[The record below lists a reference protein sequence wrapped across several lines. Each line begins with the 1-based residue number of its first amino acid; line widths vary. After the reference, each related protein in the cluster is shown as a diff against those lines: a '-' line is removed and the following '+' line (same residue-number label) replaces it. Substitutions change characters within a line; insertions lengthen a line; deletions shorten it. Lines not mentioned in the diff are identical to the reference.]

1 MRLRQSQLSHLAALQ
16 YGSPLPTS
24 LTFRA
29 ELSSLCNSHPTDTA
43 FQTFFERQNP
53 TSERNSHI
61 IHIAPSPDRSLG
73 AIASSNG
80 HIELHEPSVD
90 DSHRLTL
97 ERVSPNS
104 RLSALLYP
112 SNFVGD
118 HVLAAASNVPNIYH
132 YDVQKCRVD
141 KPTTQFKI
149 PRPTKSIKDI
159 AEMERTPFSFAAALT
174 DEVFI
179 FDSRQGRKVAMSAE
193 IPLSV
198 SPRLVAQGHSLVVGT
213 ECRLLTYDWR
223 RFPKPRNTSQ
233 KVMSFQ
239 SSVNTTS
246 AVSAT
251 DLVDEALLPLGP
263 LYSICSLPGA
273 PDRYFLFHT
282 EKGVIGTADVMS
294 HRINFLKENRPS
306 ILAQDDLHDYGHA
319 FAAFNNPGWH
329 VARRR
334 VDVIRGTG
342 GRGWRV
348 LVPNL
353 HRFGV
358 RIVAVA
364 DDMPLLQF
372 GIPALKNVDA
382 TTVLGVDGKLD
393 KLIVGT
399 ATNGVKAFE
408 IDMGRS
414 SRERRVPKERSSTT
428 QSSGLMGRFRA
439 TVE

>member
-29 ELSSLCNSHPTDTA
+29 ELSSLCHIRPTNTA
-43 FQTFFERQNP
+43 FQTFFERQNV

-61 IHIAPSPDRSLG
+61 VHIAPSPDRSL
-73 AIASSNG
+73 AAVASSNG
-80 HIELHEPSVD
+80 LIELHEPSVD

-97 ERVSPNS
+97 ERVAPYS

-118 HVLAAASNVPNIYH
+118 HVLAAASNVSDIYH

-149 PRPTKSIKDI
+149 PRPTKSIMDI
-159 AEMERTPFSFAAALT
+159 AEMERTPFTFAASLK
-174 DEVFI
+174 DELFI
-179 FDSRQGRKVAMSAE
+179 FDSRQGRKVAISAE
-193 IPLSV
+193 MPLSV

-223 RFPKPRNTSQ
+223 KFPKPRNTSQ
-233 KVMSFQ
+233 KVVSFQ
-239 SSVNTTS
+239 ASANAKS
-246 AVSAT
+246 AVSTT
-251 DLVDEALLPLGP
+251 DLVDDEALRPLGP
-263 LYSICSLPGA
+263 LYSICPLPGA
-273 PDRYFLFHT
+273 PDGYFFFQT
-282 EKGVIGTADVMS
+282 EKGVVGTVDVMS
-294 HRINFLKENRPS
+294 HHINLLKESRPS

-319 FAAFNNPGWH
+319 FAAFNDFGWH
-329 VARRR
+329 VGRRR

-342 GRGWRV
+342 GRGWRA

-353 HRFGV
+353 HKRGV
-358 RIVAVA
+358 RVVAVA

-372 GIPALKNVDA
+372 SIPILKDVDV

-399 ATNGVKAFE
+399 AKNDVKSFE
-408 IDMGRS
+408 IDMGWSFRKQ
-414 SRERRVPKERSSTT
+414 RDQKECSSTT
-428 QSSGLMGRFRA
+428 QSNVLVGRF
-439 TVE
+439 